1 LTSHYSFKAFVIF
14 SKIIWKGFSV
24 ESEDSIIISIR
35 GVNLVFAVAALLTLL
50 SGVLSGVGHSLQ
62 RRSLDSLPELTPIA
76 FFQKHIKLLFAIFT
90 TPLWLLGGFL
100 AVCGALLRWQAF
112 SGADVILLKPLTNVN
127 ILVVVVICVW
137 LWGEHIGH
145 FEWIGIGSLLAG
157 VVMLSYAAEE
167 RVVVTYDLAWY
178 IISTILSLVFV
189 ILLISLGSRSKSSAK
204 DKELFFA
211 LGAGILYGI
220 ATIFLKAMTVE
231 VLQVLGFFQILNPL
245 CIIILITRMSFW
257 LYVVSSVV
265 AYFLLQCAY
274 SRRRAS
280 VALPV
285 NNSLSTFVPIVIAV
299 LVFGDVLFIPF
310 DGLLIFPFSFLR
322 IIGII
327 AVLAGIIMLRRFQ
340 TEFSPTQS
348 PNGSLEKE

>member
-1 LTSHYSFKAFVIF
+1 M
-14 SKIIWKGFSV
+14 
-24 ESEDSIIISIR
+24 
-35 GVNLVFAVAALLTLL
+35 VFAVAALLTLI
-50 SGVLSGVGHSLQ
+50 SGVFSGIGHSLQ
-62 RRSLDSLPELTPIA
+62 RRSLDALPELTPRA
-76 FFQKHIKLLFAIFT
+76 FYQKHIRLLFAIFT

-112 SGADVILLKPLTNVN
+112 SGADVSLLKPLTNVN
-127 ILVVVVICVW
+127 ILVVVVICV
-137 LWGEHIGH
+137 LFWGERIGR

-167 RVVVTYDLAWY
+167 RVVVAYDVSWY
-178 IISTILSLVFV
+178 IICSIVSLVFV
-189 ILLISLGSRSKSSAK
+189 GLLVALGSSKTSSSH

-231 VLQVLGFFQILNPL
+231 VLQVLGFFQILNL
-245 CIIILITRMSFW
+245 VCIFTLITRASFW
-257 LYVVSSVV
+257 LYVISSVV

-299 LVFGDVLFIPF
+299 LVFGDVLLIPLG
-310 DGLLIFPFSFLR
+310 GLLVFPFSYLHL
-322 IIGII
+322 IGI
-327 AVLAGIIMLRRFQ
+327 AMVFVGILMLHRFQ
-340 TEFSPTQS
+340 ADT
-348 PNGSLEKE
+348 SLSQKPVEHPEIG